1 MTMTKDELLA
11 GIEKKMIDLATIAAT
26 KARVEGQE
34 KAFIAELLAAHGKG
48 PHMVNGKPKFIFT
61 SKTGTVYISDPRGT
75 AKGVKRGP
83 RKGKSVP
90 PVAAAEVTAPVE
102 AQDLGEAP
110 EETEETEEEAPESG
124 GFTAEQLA
132 DKPEDAFEG
141 SEEDED
147 PLAGLDLG

>member
-11 GIEKKMIDLATIAAT
+11 GIEKKVADLAVIAAT

-34 KAFIAELLAAHGKG
+34 KALIAELLATHGKG
-48 PHMVNGKPKFIFT
+48 PHMVGGKPKFIFT

-90 PVAAAEVTAPVE
+90 PVAAAEVTSPE
-102 AQDLGEAP
+102 EEAP
-110 EETEETEEEAPESG
+110 EETEEEAPESG

-141 SEEDED
+141 SSEEDED

>member
-1 MTMTKDELLA
+1 MTKEELIA
-11 GIEKKMIDLATIAAT
+11 GIEKKVADLAVIAAT

-34 KAFIAELLAAHGKG
+34 KALIAELLAAHGKG
-48 PHMVNGKPKFIFT
+48 PHMVGGKPKFIFT

-90 PVAAAEVTAPVE
+90 PAAAAEVTAPVTSPE
-102 AQDLGEAP
+102 EEAP
-110 EETEETEEEAPESG
+110 EETEEEAPESG

-147 PLAGLDLG
+147 PLAGLDLD

>member
-1 MTMTKDELLA
+1 MTMTKEELLA
-11 GIEKKMIDLATIAAT
+11 CIEKKVTDLATIAAG
-26 KARVEGQE
+26 KARLEGQE
-34 KAFIAELLAAHGKG
+34 RAFIAELLAAHGKG
-48 PHMVNGKPKFIFT
+48 PHMVLGKPKFIFT
-61 SKTGTVYISDPRGT
+61 SKTGNVYISDPRGT

-83 RKGKSVP
+83 RKGKSAP

-110 EETEETEEEAPESG
+110 EDTEEEAPQSG

-141 SEEDED
+141 SEDEEDED
-147 PLAGLDLG
+147 PLAGLDLD

>member
-11 GIEKKMIDLATIAAT
+11 GIEKKVADLAVIAAT

-34 KAFIAELLAAHGKG
+34 KALIAELLAAHGKG
-48 PHMVNGKPKFIFT
+48 PHMVGGKPKFIFT

-90 PVAAAEVTAPVE
+90 PVAAAEVTAPEGE

-110 EETEETEEEAPESG
+110 EETEEEAPESG

>member
-11 GIEKKMIDLATIAAT
+11 GIEKKVADLAVIAAT

-34 KAFIAELLAAHGKG
+34 KALIAELLAAHGKG
-48 PHMVNGKPKFIFT
+48 PHMVGGKPKFIFT

-90 PVAAAEVTAPVE
+90 PVAAAEVTAPVT
-102 AQDLGEAP
+102 AP
-110 EETEETEEEAPESG
+110 EEEAPEETEEEAPESG

-132 DKPEDAFEG
+132 DNPEDVFEG

-147 PLAGLDLG
+147 PLAGLDLD

>member
-11 GIEKKMIDLATIAAT
+11 GIEKKVADLAVIAAT

-34 KAFIAELLAAHGKG
+34 KALIAELLAAHGKG
-48 PHMVNGKPKFIFT
+48 PHMVGGKPKFIFT

-83 RKGKSVP
+83 RKGKSAP
-90 PVAAAEVTAPVE
+90 PVEAAAEVTAPVTI
-102 AQDLGEAP
+102 P
-110 EETEETEEEAPESG
+110 EEGAPEETEEEAPESG

-132 DKPEDAFEG
+132 DQPEDAFEG
-141 SEEDED
+141 SSEEDED
-147 PLAGLDLG
+147 PLAGLDLD

>member
-1 MTMTKDELLA
+1 MTMTKDELIA
-11 GIEKKMIDLATIAAT
+11 GIEKKMVDLATIAAT

-61 SKTGTVYISDPRGT
+61 SKTGSVFLSDPRGT
-75 AKGVKRGP
+75 QKGVKRGP
-83 RKGKSVP
+83 RKSKVA
-90 PVAAAEVTAPVE
+90 PVEAAAEVTAPAE
-102 AQDLGEAP
+102 EAP
-110 EETEETEEEAPESG
+110 EVTEEEAPESG

-141 SEEDED
+141 SEEAEED
-147 PLAGLDLG
+147 LLAGLDLD

>member
-1 MTMTKDELLA
+1 MTMTKDELIA
-11 GIEKKMIDLATIAAT
+11 GIEKKMVDLATIAAT

-61 SKTGTVYISDPRGT
+61 SKTGSVFLSDPRGT
-75 AKGVKRGP
+75 QKGVKRGP
-83 RKGKSVP
+83 RKSKVVA
-90 PVAAAEVTAPVE
+90 PVEAPAEVTAPAE
-102 AQDLGEAP
+102 SG
-110 EETEETEEEAPESG
+110 ETEEEAPESG

-141 SEEDED
+141 SEEDL
-147 PLAGLDLG
+147 LAGLDLD